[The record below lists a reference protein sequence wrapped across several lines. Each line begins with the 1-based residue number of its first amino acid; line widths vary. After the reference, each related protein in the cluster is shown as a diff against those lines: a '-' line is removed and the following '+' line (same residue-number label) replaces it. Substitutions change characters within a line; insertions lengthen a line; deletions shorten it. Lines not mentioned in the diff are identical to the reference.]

1 MVTRRA
7 LAGRE
12 AAPIGLGC
20 MNLSWA
26 YSAPPSSA
34 DAAKLLNRAIDLGYD
49 HLDTAR
55 LYGGGA
61 NEALIGEA
69 LQGRR
74 KHFLLA
80 SKTGLFAEGAKRWVD
95 CSPATIRRSV
105 EASLKALRTD
115 FIDLYYMHRRD
126 FTVPIEESAGA
137 MGELVR
143 EGKIG
148 GYGLSEM
155 SAETLRRAH
164 AVFPVAA
171 VQTEYSLWT
180 RNPEIAVL
188 DATRALG
195 VALVAFSPLARGVFA
210 NAVRDPATL
219 GDNDLRRGHP
229 RFNAEHWPKNLA
241 LAETFNRIAAEQGV
255 SPAQLALAWLLSRG
269 DHVHAI
275 PGTTSP
281 AHLAENIARQ
291 EWRPAADLI
300 DRLDA
305 LINERTVSG
314 PRYPDAMQRTM
325 DTEDFSVAD
334 SRPS

>member
-12 AAPIGLGC
+12 TAPIGLGC

-95 CSPATIRRSV
+95 CSPATIRLSV
-105 EASLKALRTD
+105 DASLKALRTD

-210 NAVRDPATL
+210 NGVRDPSTL

-241 LAETFNRIAAEQGV
+241 LADAFNRIAAEQDV

-275 PGTTSP
+275 PGTTSA

-305 LINERTVSG
+305 LINERTISG

-325 DTEDFSVAD
+325 DTEDFPVAD
-334 SRPS
+334 SPPS